1 MTYKHLT
8 IEDGRVIFLGYEL
21 HLTPSEKQI
30 LSIVAEGGATSSE
43 LLARITRLRR
53 VGLSNVAAHISA
65 INKKAKEIG
74 SRRLIVNQKGKYIL
88 NEFM

>member
-1 MTYKHLT
+1 MTYKHLA

-21 HLTPSEKQI
+21 RLTPNERKI
-30 LSIVAEGGATSSE
+30 LFAVAQGGATSAE
-43 LLARITRLRR
+43 LLDVITCLRR

>member
-21 HLTPSEKQI
+21 HLTPNERKI
-30 LSIVAEGGATSSE
+30 LSAVAEGGATSAE
-43 LLARITRLRR
+43 LLEEITHLKK
-53 VGLSNVAAHISA
+53 VGATNVAAHISS

>member
-1 MTYKHLT
+1 MTYNHLT

-21 HLTPSEKQI
+21 RLTPNERKI
-30 LSIVAEGGATSSE
+30 LSAVANGGATSTE
-43 LLARITRLRR
+43 LLASITHLRR

-74 SRRLIVNQKGKYIL
+74 SRRLIVNKKGKYIL

>member
-1 MTYKHLT
+1 MTYKYLT
-8 IEDGRVIFLGYEL
+8 VEDGRVIFLGYEL

-30 LSIVAEGGATSSE
+30 LSAVAEGGATSSE
-43 LLARITRLRR
+43 LLARIAHLRR
-53 VGLSNVAAHISA
+53 VGLSNVVAHISA